1 MNPVKW
7 LLGLIS
13 GIVPLVLAVAY
24 AVVLDAIDDILMIIK
39 AGKDMRITRTEQL
52 NIDERRASRRW
63 TAIKALADKL
73 PFFTVD

>member
-39 AGKDMRITRTEQL
+39 AGKDMRITRTEQI
-52 NIDERRASRRW
+52 NIDERRSSRRW